1 MMVFFFI
8 GAVIVLGGYIY
19 YSRFLSKKLDP
30 AKRAEEF
37 IKTNRVRDAVY
48 EYRKLIDA
56 DPFDFISHFR
66 LAEIHM
72 SLGEYDDAAK
82 HYTQVLEINKFN
94 LEVAKVKV
102 EKNLAKIF
110 LSRDDLENSFRYYSD
125 IQKYEPSDYD
135 SLYYC
140 AFIALGQEE
149 YEISQRYFDLL
160 VRAKQPDFETAF
172 GAGMCSY
179 QNQKTADAI
188 GYFKTAMEK
197 NPESDI
203 ASLAMAFAQRRKRDF
218 KKAQSLVE
226 KLVAKISDPSIL
238 FVLMRLDAVLH
249 SHLKKHKEAV
259 SKFEALL
266 NYCRKNSMKE
276 EEITVLYDLGFACL
290 FDEQA
295 NKAYD
300 YWNKLAEIDR
310 NYRNIQSY
318 ITELRKEMNDS
329 SGFQK
334 GENSVFERT
343 TTWIE
348 EAFPQ
353 NFLWN
358 ICGLKAD
365 NKFDLRSIASIA
377 KSSSEKLSEG
387 SDFMFVDNLTEK
399 YCALDGEKFRIVSG
413 RILEKL
419 GFRVT
424 EFLTTY
430 KENDGVDILATER
443 STGNKALVWVRR
455 WRKTKIGEIPLRNFA
470 QAINDNKARTGIF
483 ITTAPFTEGANS
495 ALEKLSK
502 VRVVSE
508 EELNTLLQGVIDV

>member
-37 IKTNRVRDAVY
+37 LKSNRVRDAVY
-48 EYRKLIDA
+48 EYRKLIDSN
-56 DPFDFISHFR
+56 PFDFISHFR

-72 SLGEYDDAAK
+72 SLEEYDDAAK
-82 HYTQVLEINKFN
+82 HYTQVIEINKYN
-94 LEVAKVKV
+94 LEVVKLKF
-102 EKNLAKIF
+102 EKNLANIF
-110 LSRDDLENSFRYYSD
+110 MIRGDIENSYRYYSD
-125 IQKYEPSDYD
+125 IQKFEPSDYD

-149 YEISQRYFDLL
+149 YEIAQRYFDLL

-226 KLVAKISDPSIL
+226 KLVAKISDTDIL

-276 EEITVLYDLGFACL
+276 EETLVLYDLGFACL

-310 NYRNIQSY
+310 NYRDVQSY

-329 SGFQK
+329 TGLQK

-343 TTWIE
+343 ATWIE
-348 EAFPQ
+348 EAFSQ

-358 ICGLKAD
+358 ICGLKSEI
-365 NKFDLRSIASIA
+365 KFDLRSITSVA
-377 KSSSEKLSEG
+377 KPSAEKTSEG
-387 SDFMFVDNLTEK
+387 SDFMLEDNLTEK
-399 YCALDGEKFRIVSG
+399 YCVLDGEKFRIVSG

-419 GFRVT
+419 GYRVT

-430 KENDGVDILATER
+430 KENDGVDISATER

-470 QAINDNKARTGIF
+470 QAINDNKAKTGIF
-483 ITTAPFTEGANS
+483 ITSAPFTEGALS

-502 VRVVSE
+502 VRVVNE